1 MTPTSPPTP
10 ARSAAERPRV
20 GVGVL
25 VWRHGRLLL
34 GLRRGAHG
42 AGTWACP
49 GGHLEF
55 GETPLACAAREL
67 AEETGLQALALHA
80 GPFTSDV
87 FEADG
92 RHYVTLF
99 IHATATSG
107 EPRVTEP
114 DKCERWDW
122 FDPQALPQPLFAP
135 VRSLLA
141 QGPLAAP

>member
-1 MTPTSPPTP
+1 MAPAPGP
-10 ARSAAERPRV
+10 AR
-20 GVGVL
+20 
-25 VWRHGRLLL
+25 
-34 GLRRGAHG
+34 
-42 AGTWACP
+42 AGTWNS
-49 GGHLEF
+49 
-55 GETPLACAAREL
+55 ARRRWPVPRVNWPRK
-67 AEETGLQALALHA
+67 TGLQALALHA